1 MSPKPYESLDVTA
14 KASTNGN
21 CIILN
26 IREGHSTGPYA
37 YQLTSYRLTPDKAER
52 LADMLDTA
60 LDEAENKRERNH
72 DTPPPRRNLN
82 PTPHTRRHTARPA
95 RQTYAGS
102 RQGMG

>member
-1 MSPKPYESLDVTA
+1 MSPKPYESLDATA

-60 LDEAENKRERNH
+60 LDEAENKRERNQ
-72 DTPPPRRNLN
+72 P
-82 PTPHTRRHTARPA
+82 
-95 RQTYAGS
+95 
-102 RQGMG
+102 